1 MIKIHC
7 VQPTINY
14 WYTNCFI
21 DRKTIMKFATL
32 LIKSGLTVASAGLY
46 LLARKFFRKVK
57 RTTENVIEKAED
69 KPERKPKLE
78 QPQNNVNIPIAY
90 V

>member
-1 MIKIHC
+1 
-7 VQPTINY
+7 
-14 WYTNCFI
+14 
-21 DRKTIMKFATL
+21 MKFATL